1 MKRRTM
7 WIAAAGLAAMAAGV
21 WLYWRARGAE
31 SVEYRFARLARGS
44 IEASVSSTGTL
55 EPVTTVQ
62 VGTQVSGQIAAIYVD
77 FNDRVRKGQ
86 VIARIDPTLQEQA
99 VREAE
104 ASLQRSEA
112 QLAKAEADYDR
123 DHQLH
128 ETGMISH
135 DELRTTATTLA
146 VARADAASARVALD
160 RAKRNLEYTT
170 IYAPI
175 NGVVVERNVDVG
187 QTVAASLQAPQLFL
201 IANDLSRMQI
211 LATVDES
218 DIGMIHEKQPVRF
231 TVQAWPD
238 TSFAGVVRQVRLQS
252 TVKENVVNYAVV
264 VDVDNRNGKLRPGM
278 TATLAFITGSA
289 RGVLTVPNAALRF
302 RPPGTVRAAAARTDS
317 LWSLGLNGRLAGIPV
332 RTGLTDGQ
340 RTEVSGERLT
350 EGMQVVIGTTRGDAA
365 ATATTATPFQQQG
378 QQGPPPPGM

>member
-1 MKRRTM
+1 MQRRTL
-7 WIAAAGLAAMAAGV
+7 WIAGIGLAAAAAGAWFYL
-21 WLYWRARGAE
+21 RARGAE
-31 SVEYRFARLARGS
+31 SVEYRVARVDRGS

-62 VGTQVSGQIAAIYVD
+62 VGTQVSGQIAAIYAD

-104 ASLQRSEA
+104 ASLGRSQA
-112 QLAKAEADYDR
+112 QLAKAEQDYDR
-123 DHQLH
+123 DRQLH
-128 ETGMISH
+128 QSGMVSN
-135 DELRTTATTLA
+135 DELRASATALA
-146 VARADAASARVALD
+146 VARADAASAQVALD
-160 RAKRNLEYTT
+160 RARRNLEYTT

-218 DIGMIHEKQPVRF
+218 DIGLIHEKQAVRF

-238 TSFAGVVRQVRLQS
+238 TSFAGTVRQVRLQS

-264 VDVDNRNGKLRPGM
+264 VDVDNQGGKLRPGM

-302 RPPGTVRAAAARTDS
+302 RPPGTVRAALARTDS
-317 LWSLGLNGRLAGIPV
+317 LWSLGPNGRLAGIPV

-365 ATATTATPFQQQG
+365 ATPTATPFQQQR